1 MASSHLTSNTPM
13 IKNPF
18 SIENLLAKPYK
29 NMDFVTLTKENIQK
43 FNDYQNNNNN
53 NNHENYSI
61 EIQNEIENKKNNTNV
76 SNLEKEEN
84 SIEMISKTDVM
95 MKNNGIKFDFGP
107 RMHHNHTPDS
117 SCTEENMDMTSD
129 SALDDSNEI
138 DALSPND
145 DRKKRPRTAFS
156 AAQIKALEGEFER
169 GKYLSVA
176 KRTALAK
183 QLHLTETQIKI
194 WFQNR
199 RTKWKRKYT
208 SDVETIASHYYSQLG
223 IGFARPMV
231 VGDRLW
237 VFSQPPGAPPT
248 PVQSVLLNNPAP
260 IIPPPARTPVDMFN
274 ATRNALL
281 SRGQSQFLNRAPYGP
296 RCFPPTATKSLGF
309 TGNPAFYHSQH
320 SLIPSNELPIS
331 NKYGMHSQSTFVAAS
346 TSDSGIKE
354 LERVFGN
361 PEAVVSNGVN
371 SISSE
376 GNNFLHENSED
387 LELEDRR
394 SNKSCEINCED
405 LDDEDDVVDL

>member
-1 MASSHLTSNTPM
+1 MCHVKYDYSH
-13 IKNPF
+13 
-18 SIENLLAKPYK
+18 
-29 NMDFVTLTKENIQK
+29 Q
-43 FNDYQNNNNN
+43 
-53 NNHENYSI
+53 
-61 EIQNEIENKKNNTNV
+61 
-76 SNLEKEEN
+76 
-84 SIEMISKTDVM
+84 
-95 MKNNGIKFDFGP
+95 
-107 RMHHNHTPDS
+107 RMHTPDS
-117 SCTEENMDMTSD
+117 SCTDDNMDMGSD
-129 SALDDSNEI
+129 SALDDNV
-138 DALSPND
+138 LSHND

-208 SDVETIASHYYSQLG
+208 SDVENLASHYYSQLG

-248 PVQSVLLNNPAP
+248 PVQSVLLNNAPPMIPAP
-260 IIPPPARTPVDMFN
+260 APRSPVDMFN

-281 SRGQSQFLNRAPYGP
+281 SRGQSQFLNR
-296 RCFPPTATKSLGF
+296 PPTFAGRSYLPSRGLPQGQFPGF
-309 TGNPAFYHSQH
+309 YPPQVSPNEMHQQGKFG
-320 SLIPSNELPIS
+320 PSS
-331 NKYGMHSQSTFVAAS
+331 FVAAS

-361 PEAVVSNGVN
+361 PEAVVSNGIN
-371 SISSE
+371 GITGNEEKIDENEEKSIQSP
-376 GNNFLHENSED
+376 
-387 LELEDRR
+387 
-394 SNKSCEINCED
+394 KSDEINCET
-405 LDDEDDVVDL
+405 LENDDCSEELVDL